1 MDKKV
6 LRNLSYGVYV
16 VTSKE
21 NDKNVGCI
29 ANSIMQVT
37 SNPCTIAVSVN
48 HDNYT
53 NKVIKENKKF
63 GVSILKETSDPKIIG
78 TFGFKSSK
86 YTDKFSDVKFKEEDE
101 IPVIE
106 DSCGYMI
113 CQVVDIMETETH
125 TVFLAEVKNADDY
138 NNENPMTYKYY
149 HEQLKGSSPKN
160 APTYEEKQV
169 NDHGIRE
176 ERRIA
181 VVNSALCQG
190 CGACTVACPSGAM
203 DLQGFSNRQII
214 AEVDA
219 ICR

>member
-63 GVSILKETSDPKIIG
+63 GVSILKETSDTKIIG

-149 HEQLKGSSPKN
+149 HEQLKGASPKN
-160 APTYEEKQV
+160 APTYEEKQNV
-169 NDHGIRE
+169 EQKNNTKTKKWKCKICGYVHEADELPEDFTCPICGVSKEYFELIE
-176 ERRIA
+176 E
-181 VVNSALCQG
+181 N
-190 CGACTVACPSGAM
+190 
-203 DLQGFSNRQII
+203 N
-214 AEVDA
+214 
-219 ICR
+219 